1 MQIVTP
7 TEQVDMATNKR
18 LLNRYRFIEYETIRI
33 LAGWLPATAKM
44 EYKLAMGRLLW
55 EDAQHVQ
62 HLYRRLR
69 EVQTPAFRPP
79 GDDALEDL
87 MHEAIHAPNE
97 RDLLAGIFRV
107 IKPALVEAYRWHM
120 GQTFA
125 NPDAPTLYAMKH
137 IVLDEA
143 EHLTWAKEALA
154 DHPVGEWETYIQV
167 LLSSAGGITGDE
179 KRGEKPSPPS
189 NRTPFSAPMTAA
201 RDERF
206 QIMGNDWG
214 DLKSRQKDEAISR
227 RLTEF
232 ENYSQE
238 MLAAETV
245 ALILYQSPEMPWE
258 FVYDSARHCYDET
271 RHCMLGIEWMAH
283 HGLDYKTVP
292 QNILIYEWRSQYDP
306 ATQYCMLTRGNEA
319 HAFPYRHESL
329 AQYEQAGDQLS
340 AQYVSYDMAD
350 ERQHVAYGT
359 KWLPELMEKNGIDQ
373 PVDDFIEEA
382 VALWNSEYVSGKLP
396 IHAKTEDD

>member
-1 MQIVTP
+1 MQIIPP

-18 LLNRYRFIEYETIRI
+18 LLNRYRFIESEMIHI

-79 GDDALEDL
+79 EDSALEDL
-87 MHEAIHAPNE
+87 MYEAIHAPNE
-97 RDLLAGIFRV
+97 RDLLAGLFRV

-120 GQTFA
+120 QQTFA

-137 IVLDEA
+137 IVLDED
-143 EHLTWAKEALA
+143 EQLSWAKTELA
-154 DHPVGEWETYIQV
+154 DHPVGEWEAYISD
-167 LLSSAGGITGDE
+167 LLSATGGITGNE
-179 KRGEKPSPPS
+179 PRGEKPSPPS
-189 NRTPFSAPMTAA
+189 SRTPFSAPKVAA
-201 RDERF
+201 RDDRF
-206 QIMGNDWG
+206 RIMGQDWG
-214 DLKSRQKDEAISR
+214 DLSTRQKNEAPSR
-227 RLTEF
+227 RLSEF

-245 ALILYQSPEMPWE
+245 ALIIYQSPEMPWE
-258 FVYDSARHCYDET
+258 FIYDSARHCYDET
-271 RHCMLGIEWMAH
+271 RHCMLGIDWMAH

-292 QNILIYEWRSQYDP
+292 QNTLIYEWRSQYDP
-306 ATQYCMLTRGNEA
+306 ATQYCLLTQGNEA
-319 HAFPYRHESL
+319 HVFPFRRESL
-329 AQYEQAGDQLS
+329 KTYELSGDQLS

-359 KWLPELMEKNGIDQ
+359 KWLPELMKKNNIAL
-373 PVDDFIEEA
+373 PVDQFIEET
-382 VALWNSEYVSGKLP
+382 VALWNEEYTSGKLP
-396 IHAKTEDD
+396 IHSKMKDK